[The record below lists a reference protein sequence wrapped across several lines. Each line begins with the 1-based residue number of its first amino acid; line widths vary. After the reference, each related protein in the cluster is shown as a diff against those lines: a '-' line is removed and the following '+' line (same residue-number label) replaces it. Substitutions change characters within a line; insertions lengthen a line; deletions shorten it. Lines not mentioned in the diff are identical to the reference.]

1 MLNTFLATLAYSDVA
16 RKNRYRVEITD
27 SPIDMDVPL
36 YERMTLMCEAIEF
49 PGRNFMSQPDLL
61 RYGPP
66 REMATG
72 VTYAPINATFIC
84 SPNMIE
90 KRFFEA
96 WQEVAIDMD
105 SWEPRFYKDYT
116 GGLKIWQLDRH
127 DKPTYKIELFE
138 VYPKTITAQDLGY
151 GTNGAYHTVVVELI
165 YHHWDTTD
173 TLAQHR
179 RGTMDIDTANIG
191 TQ

>member
-1 MLNTFLATLAYSDVA
+1 MLNNFLATIAYSDVA

-27 SPIDMDVPL
+27 SPINL
-36 YERMTLMCEAIEF
+36 GSSQSERLAMMCESIEF
-49 PGRNFMSQPDLL
+49 PGRNFMSAPDLL

-96 WQEVAIDMD
+96 WQTFAIDMD
-105 SWEPRFYKDYT
+105 TWEPRFYKDYT
-116 GGLKIWQLDRH
+116 GGLKIYQLDKQ
-127 DKPTYKIELFE
+127 DKPTYIIELFE

-151 GTNGAYHTVVVELI
+151 GTNDAYQTIAVELI
-165 YHHWDTTD
+165 YHHWDLD
-173 TLAQHR
+173 VTLAQHR
-179 RGTMDIDTANIG
+179 QGSMDIDTANVG